1 MKKRQTDFLTSF
13 KNLFHSSVTKQVLC
27 WRWLKLC
34 GMTLCWN
41 GKGLIAVPQLKDSN
55 EEHNMLTS
63 LTASLWPENHLK
75 ENKAAFFEAFFFF
88 FSKRQTVNSKSLG
101 PVLLD
106 HNFTELSW
114 IVRGRN
120 LSHYCNSCILNCK
133 TSPGTC
139 KNLVYT
145 WNGSY
150 CWKIKSFYPW

>member
-1 MKKRQTDFLTSF
+1 MRDDFVLKWKRFDCRASAEGQQWGAQHANLFNCFTMTWKSF
-13 KNLFHSSVTKQVLC
+13 KRKQGSIF
-27 WRWLKLC
+27 W
-34 GMTLCWN
+34 G
-41 GKGLIAVPQLKDSN
+41 
-55 EEHNMLTS
+55 
-63 LTASLWPENHLK
+63 
-75 ENKAAFFEAFFFF
+75 FFFFF